1 MLQCQNRML
10 PRVSPRPTL
19 ASTTAIPSRSII
31 HRSSRSARLLQCRA
45 SEEPPKTE
53 QPKVEQQP
61 TQAPPPP
68 TAAQQQEADKPLILQ
83 SGQGTAIVTGSIS
96 IIFGVAYLALV
107 FLMDWR
113 GGEMLPPPPEAFGP

>member
-1 MLQCQNRML
+1 MLHCQSKML
-10 PRVSPRPTL
+10 SRACASPRPTL
-19 ASTTAIPSRSII
+19 SSTTATALPSQTVFQRT
-31 HRSSRSARLLQCRA
+31 SSRSARLQCRA

-53 QPKVEQQP
+53 QPKP
-61 TQAPPPP
+61 QAPPPP

-113 GGEMLPPPPEAFGP
+113 GGEMMPPPPEAFGP